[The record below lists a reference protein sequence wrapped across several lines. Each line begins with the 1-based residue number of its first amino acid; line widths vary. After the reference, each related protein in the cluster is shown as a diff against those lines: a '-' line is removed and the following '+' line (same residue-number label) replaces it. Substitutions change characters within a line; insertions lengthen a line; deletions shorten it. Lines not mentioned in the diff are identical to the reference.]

1 MALNAKTDWLAKR
14 AVGKVLVVGT
24 EDTDFWKSKGIV
36 PFSALSTTEPGVAWD
51 IVVLAEVLQKVDDP
65 AVVLKLAK
73 ETAGKIL
80 ITVPNERS
88 WLPQFNPMKNPAHK
102 RVYDTDMLANQL
114 EEAGLVYILGIA
126 DFGGWSFITAEATMP

>member
-1 MALNAKTDWLAKR
+1 MALNPKTDFLAKH

-24 EDTDFWKSKGIV
+24 EDTDFWKARGMVPQAAFGTSDGI
-36 PFSALSTTEPGVAWD
+36 WD
-51 IVVLAEVLQKVDDP
+51 IVVLAEVLQKVEDP
-65 AVVLKLAK
+65 SELLKQAK
-73 ETAGKIL
+73 EKAGKIL

-126 DFGGWSFITAEATMP
+126 DFGGWSFLTAEATL